1 MPGGCHLAAGAKSS
15 NSTSGDG
22 FMRKPLGMLVL
33 VLIVPTS
40 QSGFAPAEKEKAPD
54 YYPLNEGNKWH
65 YKAGGGAVDQKPVT
79 IHLAKIENID
89 GEKLARVESSV
100 DGKVVATEHL
110 TATDKG
116 VFRHRYNGAVVTPPI
131 CVIKL
136 PFKKGDT
143 WETEAKAGDL
153 KIKVACKAGQEEVE
167 VPAGK
172 FNAISIVTE
181 GDLGTV
187 KILTTL
193 WFADG
198 VGMVKQTIEIAG
210 QKKTL
215 ELEKYEVA
223 KPK

>member
-1 MPGGCHLAAGAKSS
+1 
-15 NSTSGDG
+15 
-22 FMRKPLGMLVL
+22 MRKSLGMLIL
-33 VLIVPTS
+33 CLIGPMT
-40 QSGFAPAEKEKAPD
+40 QSASAPAEKEKPPD
-54 YYPLNEGNKWH
+54 YYPLKEGNKWY
-65 YKAGGGAVDQKPVT
+65 YKVDGGVVDQKLVSVQV
-79 IHLAKIENID
+79 AKIENID
-89 GEKLARVESSV
+89 GEKLARVESLV

-110 TATDKG
+110 TAMDKG